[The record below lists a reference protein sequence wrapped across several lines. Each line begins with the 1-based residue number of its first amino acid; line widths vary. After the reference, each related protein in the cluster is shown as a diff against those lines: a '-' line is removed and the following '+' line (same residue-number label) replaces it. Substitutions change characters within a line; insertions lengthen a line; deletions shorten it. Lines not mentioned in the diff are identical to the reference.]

1 MKNTPFQKLQNELDI
16 AATHMEKVLPK
27 EVLDIFEKSIHDLR
41 TSDSGR
47 GLIAESKRLT
57 SL

>member
-1 MKNTPFQKLQNELDI
+1 MENTPFQKLQRELDI
-16 AATHMEKVLPK
+16 AATDMEKVLPK

-47 GLIAESKRLT
+47 V
-57 SL
+57 